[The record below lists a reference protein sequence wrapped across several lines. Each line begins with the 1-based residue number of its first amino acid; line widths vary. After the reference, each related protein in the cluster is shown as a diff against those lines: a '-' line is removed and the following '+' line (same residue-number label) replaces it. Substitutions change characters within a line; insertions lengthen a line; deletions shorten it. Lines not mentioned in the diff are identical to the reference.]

1 MISTTLSSLADL
13 PTSNGGVIGWAIGGF
28 IIAAVLVTAIIIIC
42 VVVLCCKKGKLYH
55 QGSTC
60 MHVAAMYLK
69 TKSTCSDVM
78 FLYNLNSG
86 DMATMTT
93 ESISEYVQLNLDLG
107 RL

>member
-1 MISTTLSSLADL
+1 
-13 PTSNGGVIGWAIGGF
+13 
-28 IIAAVLVTAIIIIC
+28 
-42 VVVLCCKKGKLYH
+42 
-55 QGSTC
+55 